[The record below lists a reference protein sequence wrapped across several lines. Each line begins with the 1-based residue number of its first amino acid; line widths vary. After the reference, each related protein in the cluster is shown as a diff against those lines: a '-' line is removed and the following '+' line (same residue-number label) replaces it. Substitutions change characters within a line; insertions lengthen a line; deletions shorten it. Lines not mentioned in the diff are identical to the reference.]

1 MDTYGQYFHN
11 SLPCSQT
18 PLSHSI
24 HSPPL
29 SAHSHAC
36 VVRHFLL
43 WQTKASQKSQIA
55 PWNRLWQNV
64 IFKKAQYLSGWLHLI
79 FEGEIRG
86 CISNRPPWDCSLCLQ
101 QLYLFFWKFNVL
113 TTSGWRKAKFFFL
126 QMYFYLWER
135 MCNADIAMYHFINNR
150 GS

>member
-64 IFKKAQYLSGWLHLI
+64 IFKKSQYLSGWLHLI

-101 QLYLFFWKFNVL
+101 QLYLFFLEVQCFDYQWLEKGEIFLPSNV
-113 TTSGWRKAKFFFL
+113 FL
-126 QMYFYLWER
+126 PMGENVQYWYCYVSL
-135 MCNADIAMYHFINNR
+135 Y
-150 GS
+150 